1 MMVGK
6 VLLRPAL
13 RDVLGHQ
20 RFRCVCQAPAIQ
32 CGIDDVGHAVEDQR
46 LVAAHGEF
54 LALFFELPGMDR
66 SVRAMPD
73 VHASVRK
80 WRGSVS
86 VAHSCQRR
94 R

>member
-20 RFRCVCQAPAIQ
+20 RFRCVCQAQAIQ

-54 LALFFELPGMDR
+54 LALFSELAGMDR